1 MEGRRIAPALA
12 AERAS
17 ERVLADARWGR
28 PAAAPAA
35 LRWPL
40 LRPRLRAPPRQR
52 GAAPRV
58 LQAAPPRP
66 PRSCSGGDPS
76 SALTRSRSRRRDDR
90 ELAFCEGQ
98 TASATITLI
107 GPASGSFP
115 TGRQSVSASQE
126 FISSS
131 L

>member
-1 MEGRRIAPALA
+1 MDQRVENRSPDERRHGGSARGSPLATASSPIASASASTRRRSQGAAGRTAPPSSLLL
-12 AERAS
+12 RWGS
-17 ERVLADARWGR
+17 ERPDLA
-28 PAAAPAA
+28 
-35 LRWPL
+35 
-40 LRPRLRAPPRQR
+40 
-52 GAAPRV
+52 
-58 LQAAPPRP
+58 
-66 PRSCSGGDPS
+66 